1 MTSSNLQTM
10 RMSIRGHR
18 VEDISVFILVQTHLQ
33 RGDLPVLDYVN
44 AEKRA
49 EATVTLFRD
58 VIKIAPEK
66 IKIIKNA
73 TKAEL
78 LALFKEIKDDAK
90 RHEDENKDK
99 PHSLKSFFF
108 SCIGFQLDSQYHPYL
123 KDFDIR
129 R

>member
-18 VEDISVFILVQTHLQ
+18 IEDISVFILVQTHLQ

-49 EATVTLFRD
+49 EATATLFRD

-99 PHSLKSFFF
+99 PHALKSFFF
-108 SCIGFQLDSQYHPYL
+108 SCIGF
-123 KDFDIR
+123 
-129 R
+129 